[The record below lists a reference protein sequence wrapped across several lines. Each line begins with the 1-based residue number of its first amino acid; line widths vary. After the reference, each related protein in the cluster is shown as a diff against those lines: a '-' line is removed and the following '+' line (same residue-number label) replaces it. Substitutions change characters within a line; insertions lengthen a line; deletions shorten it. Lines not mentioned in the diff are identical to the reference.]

1 MTSYPWATAL
11 VTGASSGIGE
21 EMVRLLAAAGV
32 PTTVVARRADRL
44 EALAKELDSIEVL
57 VADLTAPDGLA
68 RVAERVSDA
77 ARPIELLVNNA
88 GFGNSGPFAEI
99 DPKRIDDEVRLNVGA
114 LTHLTRAVVDPM
126 VAAGKGWVLNVSS
139 VAGFQS
145 APHMAV
151 YAATKAYVTS
161 FSEALHAELKPNGI
175 TVTALCPGLTR
186 TEFQDVAGAEGLGSR
201 LPSVAWTD
209 VQDVAKTGLHD
220 CAKGKVLSVPG
231 LQYKALTAMSDV
243 SPRWL
248 TRRIAAAAMRYR

>member
-1 MTSYPWATAL
+1 L

-44 EALAKELDSIEVL
+44 EALAKELDGIEVL
-57 VADLTAPDGLA
+57 AADLTADDGLA
-68 RVAERVSDA
+68 RVAQRLTDD

-88 GFGNSGPFAEI
+88 GFGSSGPFAEL
-99 DPKRIDDEVRLNVGA
+99 DPDRVDDEVRLNVGA
-114 LTHLTRAVVDPM
+114 LTHLTRAALDPM

-151 YAATKAYVTS
+151 YGATKAYVTS
-161 FSEALHAELKPNGI
+161 FSEALHVELKPNGV

-186 TEFQDVAGAEGLGSR
+186 TEFQDVSGTEGLGSR
-201 LPSVAWTD
+201 VPSVAWTS
-209 VQDVAKTGLHD
+209 VEDVANAGLTA

-231 LQYKALTAMSDV
+231 LQYKALTAVSDV

>member
-21 EMVRLLAAAGV
+21 ETVRLLAAAGV

-44 EALAKELDSIEVL
+44 EALAKELDGIEVL
-57 VADLTAPDGLA
+57 AADLTATDGLA
-68 RVAERVSDA
+68 RVADRVRDTT
-77 ARPIELLVNNA
+77 RPIELLVNNA
-88 GFGNSGPFAEI
+88 GFGNSGPFTEI
-99 DPKRIDDEVRLNVGA
+99 EPKLIDDEVRLNVGA
-114 LTHLTRAVVDPM
+114 LTHLTRAAVDPM
-126 VAAGKGWVLNVSS
+126 LAAGKGWVLNVSS
-139 VAGFQS
+139 VASFQS
-145 APHMAV
+145 GPHLAV

-161 FSEALHAELKPNGI
+161 FSEALHVELKPSGI

-186 TEFQDVAGAEGLGSR
+186 TEFHVAGAAGLGSR
-201 LPSVAWTD
+201 LPSLAWTG
-209 VQDVAKTGLHD
+209 VEDVAKTGLSD

-248 TRRIAAAAMRYR
+248 TRRIGAAAMRYR

>member
-44 EALAKELDSIEVL
+44 EALARELDGIEVL
-57 VADLTAPDGLA
+57 AADLTADDGLA
-68 RVAERVSDA
+68 RVANRVSDA

-88 GFGNSGPFAEI
+88 GFGNSGPFAEL
-99 DPKRIDDEVRLNVGA
+99 DPDRIDDEVRLNVGA
-114 LTHLTRAVVDPM
+114 LTHLTRAAVDAM
-126 VAAGKGWVLNVSS
+126 EAAGKGWVLNVSS
-139 VAGFQS
+139 VASFQS

-161 FSEALHAELKPNGI
+161 FSEALHAELKPSGI

-201 LPSVAWTD
+201 LPSLAWTS
-209 VQDVAKTGLHD
+209 VEGVAKTGLSD

-231 LQYKALTAMSDV
+231 VQYKALTAMSDI

-248 TRRIAAAAMRYR
+248 TRRIASATMRYR